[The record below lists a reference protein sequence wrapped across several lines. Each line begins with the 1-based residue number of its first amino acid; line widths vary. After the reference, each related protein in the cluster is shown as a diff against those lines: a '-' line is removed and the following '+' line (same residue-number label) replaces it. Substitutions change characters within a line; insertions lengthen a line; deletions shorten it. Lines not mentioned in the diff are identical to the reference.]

1 MLFPSLLTS
10 RSLASVGWCTR
21 LVHALLP
28 RTLVHALLPAYE
40 SLSARLTLPM
50 GRIGLE
56 RMRFGVYL
64 LVPIVA
70 VVLYSL
76 PFVHETSL
84 KSSSYVVYPPNPGT
98 ELRARFAATPASKG
112 GALPAPG
119 DQPAPAKGAALGSSK
134 LS

>member
-1 MLFPSLLTS
+1 MLLLVLT
-10 RSLASVGWCTR
+10 LT
-21 LVHALLP
+21 LLP
-28 RTLVHALLPAYE
+28 FEGGARAATLYE
-40 SLSARLTLPM
+40 SLSERHTLPM

-64 LVPIVA
+64 LVPVVA

-112 GALPAPG
+112 GALPALG
-119 DQPAPAKGAALGSSK
+119 DQPAPAARGAAATALGSSK